1 MYVSVH
7 QSLTPGFVT
16 CQASL
21 SVEFFRQE
29 YRSGLPFPLPEDLPD
44 PGIELVSPVSP
55 ALWVDSLPAELS
67 GKPIYHSH
75 THIYL
80 KGYLLFKKRERMD
93 IGLAT
98 GTPL

>member
-1 MYVSVH
+1 M
-7 QSLTPGFVT
+7 
-16 CQASL
+16 
-21 SVEFFRQE
+21 EFFRQE

-80 KGYLLFKKRERMD
+80 KGYLLLKKRERMD
-93 IGLAT
+93 IGLAA